1 MISTGGILSLRL
13 RRRALRRGFQRG
25 RLREGWARPLDGPG
39 ASPQKVIRVRAGVD
53 LDLTGFDSDVMAVT
67 TPLMSRAEITMTS
80 VAGIRR
86 LARVI

>member
-1 MISTGGILSLRL
+1 MRL

-25 RLREGWARPLDGPG
+25 RLREGCPARPLDGPG
-39 ASPQKVIRVRAGVD
+39 ARPQKVIRVRAGVD
-53 LDLTGFDSDVMAVT
+53 LDLMGFDSDVMAVT
-67 TPLMSRAEITMTS
+67 TPLMIRAEITMTS